1 MHPPEVLTI
10 GRISVDLYAS
20 ELGVGWNEVSGFLKA
35 VGGSPTNVA
44 VAAARLGHRAAVLT
58 KVGAD
63 PFGPYVRGRLA
74 AFGVDTTWVGT
85 HATLRTPLAFA
96 VLDPPEDPP
105 LLFYREP
112 TAPDLTIEPSDVDPD
127 VVATV
132 PVLWVTG
139 TGMSAEP
146 SASTTLDLLTQRAR
160 KRHTVVDLDYRPMF
174 WKSVSDARRGIGGLV
189 DHATVAVGN
198 RTECDTAVGA
208 SDPEEAADRLL
219 ERGVQLA
226 IVKMGGDGVLV
237 ATPAE
242 RTLVAARP
250 VKVMCGLGAGD
261 AFGGALVHGLL
272 MEWDPV
278 RTVSFANAAGAI
290 VASRLLCSDAMPT
303 DEEITTMLE
312 DSNAPV

>member
-1 MHPPEVLTI
+1 MP
-10 GRISVDLYAS
+10 
-20 ELGVGWNEVSGFLKA
+20 
-35 VGGSPTNVA
+35 
-44 VAAARLGHRAAVLT
+44 
-58 KVGAD
+58 
-63 PFGPYVRGRLA
+63 
-74 AFGVDTTWVGT
+74 
-85 HATLRTPLAFA
+85 
-96 VLDPPEDPP
+96 
-105 LLFYREP
+105 
-112 TAPDLTIEPSDVDPD
+112 
-127 VVATV
+127 V

-174 WKSVSDARRGIGGLV
+174 WKSVRDARRGIGGLV

-198 RTECDTAVGA
+198 RTECDTAVGT

-219 ERGVQLA
+219 GRGVQLA

-272 MEWDPV
+272 MDWDPV